1 MTETDLYMHTLNT
14 FIALSFAYL
23 PETFYFYL
31 KESSIFLLNRVI
43 MKSIHYLILITT
55 LLLSSCQSNDKSN
68 KLYEEGVSLEL
79 AQLRKQEIKD
89 LKYDLSFSIPEQKQV
104 PIEGEATIRFNV
116 GHSQEIILD
125 FRESA
130 DKIMEVSV
138 NGKPTEYLVQNEHLI
153 LPEAST
159 KEGTN
164 EVYIRFIAGN
174 QSLNRNDEFL
184 YTLLVPDRART
195 VFPCF
200 EQPNLKATFTLQLE
214 IPAGWEAV
222 SNTAIQSMSITDGR
236 KHITFHPT
244 EPLSTYLF
252 SFVAGKLEKVE
263 YADGERILTAYHRET
278 DPKKVA
284 QLNIIFQQV
293 AASLQWLEEYTD
305 IPYPFAKYSFI
316 ILPGFQYGGM
326 EHTGA
331 TLYNDTRMFLSEHP
345 TLDEELARA
354 KLIAHETAHMWFGDY
369 VTMDWFNDVWTKEV
383 FANYFAACI
392 TEPLFPNVNHSLNW
406 IKSYTAASLA
416 EDRTLGSN
424 SIRQPLDN
432 LRNAGLIY
440 GNIIYNKAPV
450 MMQKLVEIMGERAYQ
465 EGIQEYLKTYAYDN
479 ATWDDLI
486 TILDN
491 KTEEDLASFSKV
503 WVNQKGMP
511 HITFTNRCGQ
521 LEIRQRDPLNRGL
534 LWPQRFQVTFVGAE
548 NISMEVDLTHETFA
562 LTVPM
567 DTKAILPNTDG
578 RGYGLFIPD
587 EQSKEWILEHWQ
599 NIKDDT
605 ARQSLL
611 MALYENYQ
619 YHLISDKEWV
629 NAIRNGLKTEKN
641 ALIASTLCSYLGES
655 LRSLND
661 EKLEE
666 EIWQWIENHPLTS
679 CRLQLMRCIIS
690 NASSPQSIDKLYQI
704 WEKQS
709 HPLLNERDYMT
720 LAYELALHCPDNYLN
735 IREIQHARITNP
747 DRQRQFDFI
756 VQAVTPDTLQMDVFF
771 HSLLQ
776 AENRR
781 IEPWAA
787 SALAYLNHPLREKYA
802 VKYIRPGLE
811 ILQEVQRTGDI
822 FFPKNWASAL
832 LRNHKSKE
840 AYQEV
845 QAFFEAHPDYSPL
858 LKNKILQAA
867 WPLYREAANSL
878 DM

>member
-1 MTETDLYMHTLNT
+1 MKALKY
-14 FIALSFAYL
+14 IAIAA
-23 PETFYFYL
+23 
-31 KESSIFLLNRVI
+31 
-43 MKSIHYLILITT
+43 T
-55 LLLSSCQSNDKSN
+55 LLLSSCQTHEKKN
-68 KLYEEGVSLEL
+68 KLYEEGISLEL
-79 AQLRKQEIKD
+79 AQLRKQEIKE
-89 LKYDLSFSIPEQKQV
+89 LKYGLSFSIPEQKQEAV
-104 PIEGEATIRFNV
+104 KGEARISFLLQRP
-116 GHSQEIILD
+116 QEIILD

-130 DKIMEVSV
+130 DKIKEVSV
-138 NGKPTEYLVQNEHLI
+138 NGKPSEYTFLNEHLV

-159 KEGTN
+159 IEGKN
-164 EVYIRFIAGN
+164 EVHICFTAGD
-174 QSLNRNDEFL
+174 QSLNRNEEYL

-200 EQPNLKATFTLQLE
+200 EQPNLKAEFTLQLE
-214 IPAGWEAV
+214 VPAEWEAV
-222 SNTAIQSMSITDGR
+222 SNSSIASEKNIDGR
-236 KHITFHPT
+236 KHIEFLPT

-252 SFVAGKLEKVE
+252 SFVAGKLKKVE

-278 DPKKVA
+278 DAKKVA
-284 QLNIIFQQV
+284 QLDIIFQQV
-293 AASLQWLEEYTD
+293 AASLHWLEDYTD

-406 IKSYTAASLA
+406 MKTYTSASLA
-416 EDRTLGSN
+416 EDRTPGSN

-450 MMQKLVEIMGERAYQ
+450 MMQKLVEIMGEEAYQ
-465 EGIQEYLKTYAYDN
+465 EGIREYLKTYAYGN

-486 TILDN
+486 AILDARS
-491 KTEEDLASFSKV
+491 EEDLASFSDV

-511 HITFTNRCGQ
+511 HISFTNRCGQ

-534 LWPQRFQVTFVGAE
+534 LWPQSFQITFQGAE
-548 NISMEVDLTHETFA
+548 ESTSMEVNLTNETYA
-562 LTVPM
+562 ITVPLG
-567 DTKAILPNTDG
+567 TQAILPNTDG

-587 EQSKEWILEHWQ
+587 EESREWMLAHWQ
-599 NIKDDT
+599 ETSDDT

-611 MALYENYQ
+611 MLLYENYQ
-619 YHLISDKEWV
+619 HRLISDKEWME
-629 NAIRNGLKTEKN
+629 ALMNGLKNEKN
-641 ALIASTLCSYLGES
+641 ALIASTLCGYLGAPLS
-655 LRSLND
+655 QLGQASW
-661 EKLEE
+661 EE
-666 EIWQWIENHPLTS
+666 EIWEWSDKHPLAS
-679 CRLQLMRCIIS
+679 CRLQLIRCLIS
-690 NASSPQSIDKLYQI
+690 NARAPKSIDKLYQL
-704 WEKQS
+704 WKEQS
-709 HPLLNERDYMT
+709 HPMLNERDYMT
-720 LAYELALHCPDNYLN
+720 LAYELALHCPERYENLRN
-735 IREIQHARITNP
+735 TQRERITNP
-747 DRQRQFDFI
+747 DRRRQFDFI
-756 VQAVTPDTLQMDVFF
+756 VQAVTPDTLQMDAFF
-771 HSLLQ
+771 QSLMK

-781 IEPWAA
+781 IEPWTA
-787 SALAYLNHPLREKYA
+787 SALAYLNHPLRQSYA
-802 VKYIRPGLE
+802 VKYIHPGLE
-811 ILQEVQRTGDI
+811 VLEEVQRTGDI

-845 QAFFEAHPDYSPL
+845 QAFFEAHPGYSPL

-867 WPLYREAANSL
+867 WPLYRDAANSL

>member
-1 MTETDLYMHTLNT
+1 MKALKY
-14 FIALSFAYL
+14 IAIAA
-23 PETFYFYL
+23 
-31 KESSIFLLNRVI
+31 
-43 MKSIHYLILITT
+43 T
-55 LLLSSCQSNDKSN
+55 LLLSSCQTHEKKN
-68 KLYEEGVSLEL
+68 KLYEEGISLEL
-79 AQLRKQEIKD
+79 AQLRKQEIKE
-89 LKYDLSFSIPEQKQV
+89 LKYGLSFSIPKQKQEAV
-104 PIEGEATIRFNV
+104 EGEARISFLLQRP
-116 GHSQEIILD
+116 QEIILD

-130 DKIMEVSV
+130 DKIKEVSV
-138 NGKPTEYLVQNEHLI
+138 NGQLSEYTFLNEHLV

-159 KEGTN
+159 IEGKN
-164 EVYIRFIAGN
+164 EVHICFTAGD
-174 QSLNRNDEFL
+174 QSLNRNEEYL

-200 EQPNLKATFTLQLE
+200 EQPNLKAEFTLQLE
-214 IPAGWEAV
+214 VPAEWEAV
-222 SNTAIQSMSITDGR
+222 SNSSIASEENIDGR
-236 KHITFHPT
+236 KHIAFLPT

-252 SFVAGKLEKVE
+252 SFVAGKLKKVE

-278 DPKKVA
+278 DAKKVA
-284 QLNIIFQQV
+284 QLDIIFQQV
-293 AASLQWLEEYTD
+293 AASLHWLEEYTD

-406 IKSYTAASLA
+406 MKTYTSASLA
-416 EDRTLGSN
+416 EDRTPGSN

-450 MMQKLVEIMGERAYQ
+450 MMQKLVEIMGEEAYQ
-465 EGIQEYLKTYAYDN
+465 EGIRKYLKTYAYGN
-479 ATWDDLI
+479 ATWDELI
-486 TILDN
+486 AILDARS
-491 KTEEDLASFSKV
+491 EEDLASFSDV

-511 HITFTNRCGQ
+511 HISFTNRCGQ

-534 LWPQRFQVTFVGAE
+534 LWPQSFQITFQGAE
-548 NISMEVDLTHETFA
+548 ESTSVEVNLTNETYA
-562 LTVPM
+562 ITVPLG
-567 DTKAILPNTDG
+567 TQAILPNTDG

-587 EQSKEWILEHWQ
+587 EESREWMLTHWQ
-599 NIKDDT
+599 ETSDDT

-611 MALYENYQ
+611 MSLYENYQ
-619 YHLISDKEWV
+619 HRLISDREWME
-629 NAIRNGLKTEKN
+629 ALINGLKSEKN
-641 ALIASTLCSYLGES
+641 VLIASTLCGYLGTPLS
-655 LRSLND
+655 QLGQASW
-661 EKLEE
+661 EE
-666 EIWQWIENHPLTS
+666 EIWEWSEKHPLAS
-679 CRLQLMRCIIS
+679 CRLQLIRCLIS
-690 NASSPQSIDKLYQI
+690 NARAPKSIDKLYQL
-704 WEKQS
+704 WKEQS
-709 HPLLNERDYMT
+709 HPMLNERDYMT
-720 LAYELALHCPDNYLN
+720 LAYELALHCPERYENLRN
-735 IREIQHARITNP
+735 TQRERITNP
-747 DRQRQFDFI
+747 DRRRQFDFI
-756 VQAVTPDTLQMDVFF
+756 VQAVTPDTLQMDAFF
-771 HSLLQ
+771 QSLMK

-787 SALAYLNHPLREKYA
+787 SALAYLNHPLRQSYA

-811 ILQEVQRTGDI
+811 VLEEVQRTGDI

-845 QAFFEAHPDYSPL
+845 QAFFEAHPGYSPL

>member
-1 MTETDLYMHTLNT
+1 MKTIQYLTL
-14 FIALSFAYL
+14 IIGL
-23 PETFYFYL
+23 
-31 KESSIFLLNRVI
+31 FLG
-43 MKSIHYLILITT
+43 
-55 LLLSSCQSNDKSN
+55 SCQTNEKDQQ
-68 KLYEEGVSLEL
+68 LYEEGISLEL

-89 LKYDLSFSIPEQKQV
+89 LKYGLSFSISEQKQEA
-104 PIEGEATIRFNV
+104 IEGKARIQFSLQRP
-116 GHSQEIILD
+116 QEIILD
-125 FRESA
+125 FRENA
-130 DKIMEVSV
+130 DKIKEVSV
-138 NGKPTEYLVQNEHLI
+138 NGKPCTYRFLNEHII
-153 LPEAST
+153 LPESASQ
-159 KEGTN
+159 KGKN
-164 EVYIRFIAGN
+164 EVHIRFTAGD
-174 QSLNRNDEFL
+174 QSLNRNDEYL

-200 EQPNLKATFTLQLE
+200 EQPNLKAEFTLYLE
-214 IPAGWEAV
+214 VPEEWEAV
-222 SNTAIQSMSITDGR
+222 SNTSIQTESIINGK
-236 KHITFHPT
+236 KHITFLPT

-252 SFVAGKLEKVE
+252 SFVAGKLKKVE

-284 QLNIIFQQV
+284 QLDIIFQQV
-293 AASLQWLEEYTD
+293 ASSLHWLEDYTD

-354 KLIAHETAHMWFGDY
+354 KLIAHETAHMWFGDF

-392 TEPLFPNVNHSLNW
+392 VEPLFPSVNHSLNW
-406 IKSYTAASLA
+406 IKTYTAASLS

-450 MMQKLVEIMGERAYQ
+450 MMQKLVEIMGEKAYQ
-465 EGIQEYLKTYAYDN
+465 EGIQEYLKTYAYSN

-486 TILDN
+486 TILDA
-491 KTEEDLASFSKV
+491 KTEEDLASFSDV

-534 LWPQRFQVTFVGAE
+534 IWPQRFQITFIGDESTTV
-548 NISMEVDLTHETFA
+548 EVDLSQETYA
-562 LTVPM
+562 LTVPL
-567 DTKAILPNTDG
+567 DTKAILPNTDK

-587 EQSKEWILEHWQ
+587 EQSRAWLLAHWQ
-599 NIKDDT
+599 EITDDT

-611 MALYENYQ
+611 MLLYENYQ
-619 YHLISDKEWV
+619 HRIITDKEWM
-629 NAIRNGLKTEKN
+629 NALLNGLKTEKN
-641 ALIASTLCSYLGES
+641 ALITSTLCSYLGGPMRK
-655 LRSLND
+655 LKD
-661 EKLEE
+661 EKQEE
-666 EIWQWIENHPLTS
+666 TIWGWTEKHPIAS
-679 CRLQLMRCIIS
+679 CRLQLMRSLIS
-690 NASSPQSIDKLYQI
+690 NASAPQSIEKLYRI
-704 WEKQS
+704 WEEQS
-709 HPLLNERDYMT
+709 HPMLNERDYMT
-720 LAYELALHCPDNYLN
+720 MAYELALHYPEKYEN
-735 IREIQHARITNP
+735 IRTSQRERITNP
-747 DRQRQFDFI
+747 DRLRQFDFI
-756 VQAVTPDTLQMDVFF
+756 VQAVTPDTLQMDAFF
-771 HSLLQ
+771 QSLLK

-787 SALAYLNHPLREKYA
+787 SALAYLNHPLRQPYS

-811 ILQEVQRTGDI
+811 VLQEVQRTGDI
-822 FFPKNWASAL
+822 FFPKNWVSAL
-832 LRNHKSKE
+832 LGNYKSKE
-840 AYQEV
+840 AYQEL
-845 QAFFEAHPDYSPL
+845 QAFFEAHPDYPSL
-858 LKNKILQAA
+858 LKNKILQAT

>member
-1 MTETDLYMHTLNT
+1 MKALKYIAIAATLT
-14 FIALSFAYL
+14 
-23 PETFYFYL
+23 
-31 KESSIFLLNRVI
+31 
-43 MKSIHYLILITT
+43 
-55 LLLSSCQSNDKSN
+55 LSSCQVNEKN
-68 KLYEEGVSLEL
+68 LKLYEEGISLEL

-89 LKYDLSFSIPEQKQV
+89 LKYDLHFSIPEQKQEAV
-104 PIEGEATIRFNV
+104 KGEANIRFAIDRP
-116 GHSQEIILD
+116 QEIILD

-130 DKIMEVSV
+130 DKINDVFV
-138 NGKPTEYLVQNEHLI
+138 NGEPTEYALRNEHLI
-153 LPEAST
+153 LPAAST
-159 KEGTN
+159 KEGAN
-164 EVYIRFIAGN
+164 EVHICFTAGD
-174 QSLNRNDEFL
+174 QSLNRNEEFL

-200 EQPNLKATFTLQLE
+200 EQPNMKAEFTLQLE
-214 IPAGWEAV
+214 VPAEWEAV
-222 SNTAIQSMSITDGR
+222 SNTTIASEEIKNER
-236 KHITFHPT
+236 KHIAFCPT

-252 SFVAGKLEKVE
+252 SFVAGKLKKTE

-284 QLNIIFQQV
+284 QLGIIFEQV
-293 AASLQWLEEYTD
+293 AASLHWLEDYTD

-392 TEPLFPNVNHSLNW
+392 TEPLFPSVNHSLNW
-406 IKSYTAASLA
+406 IKTYTSASLA
-416 EDRTLGSN
+416 EDRTMGSN

-450 MMQKLVEIMGERAYQ
+450 MMQKLVEIMGEDAYQ
-465 EGIQEYLKTYAYDN
+465 EGIREYLKTFAYGN

-486 TILDN
+486 AILDA
-491 KTEEDLASFSKV
+491 KTEEDLATFSDV

-511 HITFTNRCGQ
+511 HINFTNRCGQ

-534 LWPQRFQVTFVGAE
+534 LWPQRFQITFQGAE
-548 NISMEVDLTHETFA
+548 STTVEVNLMKESVILD
-562 LTVPM
+562 VPEG
-567 DTKAILPNTDG
+567 TEAILPNTDE

-587 EQSKEWILEHWQ
+587 EQSKEWLLAHWQ
-599 NIKDDT
+599 ETTDDT

-611 MALYENYQ
+611 MMLYENYQ
-619 YHLISDKEWV
+619 HRLISDKEWM
-629 NAIRNGLKTEKN
+629 NALLNGLKSEKN
-641 ALIASTLCSYLGES
+641 VLIASTLCGYLGDPLS
-655 LRSLND
+655 RLGDKN
-661 EKLEE
+661 LEE
-666 EIWQWIENHPLTS
+666 EIWEWSEKHPLTS
-679 CRLQLMRCIIS
+679 CRLQLLRSLIS
-690 NASSPQSIDKLYQI
+690 NARAPKSIERLYRL
-704 WEKQS
+704 WKEQS
-709 HPLLNERDYMT
+709 HPMLNERDYMT
-720 LAYELALHCPDNYLN
+720 MTYELALHFPKKYES
-735 IREIQHARITNP
+735 IRNAQRERITNP
-747 DRQRQFDFI
+747 DRLRQFNFI
-756 VQAVTPDTLQMDVFF
+756 VQAVTPDTLQMDNFF
-771 HSLLQ
+771 QSLLK

-787 SALAYLNHPLREKYA
+787 SALAYLNHPLRQPYS

-811 ILQEVQRTGDI
+811 VLQEVQRTGDI

-840 AYQEV
+840 AYREV
-845 QAFFEAHPDYSPL
+845 QAFFEAHPDYPSL
-858 LKNKILQAA
+858 LKNKILQVA
-867 WPLYREAANSL
+867 WPLYREAANSF

>member
-1 MTETDLYMHTLNT
+1 MLNQLECRWC
-14 FIALSFAYL
+14 ILSAL
-23 PETFYFYL
+23 
-31 KESSIFLLNRVI
+31 
-43 MKSIHYLILITT
+43 
-55 LLLSSCQSNDKSN
+55 
-68 KLYEEGVSLEL
+68 
-79 AQLRKQEIKD
+79 
-89 LKYDLSFSIPEQKQV
+89 
-104 PIEGEATIRFNV
+104 
-116 GHSQEIILD
+116 
-125 FRESA
+125 
-130 DKIMEVSV
+130 
-138 NGKPTEYLVQNEHLI
+138 LI
-153 LPEAST
+153 LPESASL
-159 KEGTN
+159 KGKN
-164 EVYIRFIAGN
+164 EVHIRFIAGD
-174 QSLNRNDEFL
+174 QSLNRNDEYL

-200 EQPNLKATFTLQLE
+200 EQPNLKAEFTLCLE
-214 IPAGWEAV
+214 VPEEWEAV
-222 SNTAIQSMSITDGR
+222 SNTSIQTESIINGK
-236 KHITFHPT
+236 KHITFLPT

-252 SFVAGKLEKVE
+252 SFVAGKLKKVE

-278 DPKKVA
+278 EPKKVA
-284 QLNIIFQQV
+284 QLDIIFQQV
-293 AASLQWLEEYTD
+293 ASSLHWLEDYTD

-392 TEPLFPNVNHSLNW
+392 TEPLFPSVNHSLNW
-406 IKSYTAASLA
+406 IKTYTAASLA
-416 EDRTLGSN
+416 EDRTSGSN

-450 MMQKLVEIMGERAYQ
+450 MMQKLVEIMGEKAYQ
-465 EGIQEYLKTYAYDN
+465 EGIQEYLKTYAYSN

-486 TILDN
+486 TILDA
-491 KTEEDLASFSKV
+491 KTEEDLASFSDV

-534 LWPQRFQVTFVGAE
+534 IWPQCFQITFIGDE
-548 NISMEVDLTHETFA
+548 NTTVEIDLSQETYAF
-562 LTVPM
+562 TVPL
-567 DTKAILPNTDG
+567 DTKAILPNTDE

-587 EQSKEWILEHWQ
+587 EQSRAWLLAHWQ
-599 NIKDDT
+599 EMTDDT

-611 MALYENYQ
+611 MLLYENYQ
-619 YHLISDKEWV
+619 HRLITDKEWI
-629 NAIRNGLKTEKN
+629 NALLNGLKTEKN
-641 ALIASTLCSYLGES
+641 ALIASTLCGYLSGPMQK
-655 LRSLND
+655 LKD

-666 EIWQWIENHPLTS
+666 TIWLWTEKHPIAS
-679 CRLQLMRCIIS
+679 CRLQLIRCLIS
-690 NASSPQSIDKLYQI
+690 NASAPQSIDKLYQL

-709 HPLLNERDYMT
+709 HPMLNERDYMT
-720 LAYELALHCPDNYLN
+720 MAYELALYNPEKYEN
-735 IREIQHARITNP
+735 ILTTQRNRITNP
-747 DRQRQFDFI
+747 DRLRQFDFI
-756 VQAVTPDTLQMDVFF
+756 SQAVTPDTLQMDAFF
-771 HSLLQ
+771 QSLLK

-811 ILQEVQRTGDI
+811 VLQEVQRTGDI
-822 FFPKNWASAL
+822 FFPKNWVSAL

-845 QAFFEAHPDYSPL
+845 QAFFKAHPGYSPL
-858 LKNKILQAA
+858 LTNKILQAA
-867 WPLYREAANSL
+867 WPLYKEAANSL

>member
-1 MTETDLYMHTLNT
+1 MKHILYLTL
-14 FIALSFAYL
+14 FVCI
-23 PETFYFYL
+23 
-31 KESSIFLLNRVI
+31 LLG
-43 MKSIHYLILITT
+43 
-55 LLLSSCQSNDKSN
+55 SCQAN
-68 KLYEEGVSLEL
+68 KEPNNLYEEGISLEL

-89 LKYDLSFSIPEQKQV
+89 LKYSLRFSIPEQKQEAV
-104 PIEGEATIRFNV
+104 EGETRIQFTIQKP
-116 GHSQEIILD
+116 QEIILD

-130 DKIMEVSV
+130 DKVKEVSV
-138 NGKPTEYLVQNEHLI
+138 NGQPTEYTFLNEHII
-153 LPEAST
+153 LPQSST
-159 KEGTN
+159 IEGKN
-164 EVYIRFIAGN
+164 EVYIRFTAGN

-200 EQPNLKATFTLQLE
+200 EQPNLKAAFTLQLE
-214 IPAGWEAV
+214 VPTEWEAV
-222 SNTAIQSMSITDGR
+222 SNTSIASENIINGK
-236 KHITFHPT
+236 KHITFLPT

-252 SFVAGKLEKVE
+252 SFVAGKLKKVE

-278 DPKKVA
+278 DPKKVT
-284 QLNIIFQQV
+284 QLNDIFEQV
-293 AASLQWLEEYTD
+293 ASSLHWLEDYTD
-305 IPYPFAKYSFI
+305 VPYPFAKYSFI

-331 TLYNDTRMFLSEHP
+331 TLYNDNSMFLSEHP

-354 KLIAHETAHMWFGDY
+354 KLIAHETAHMWFGDF

-392 TEPLFPNVNHSLNW
+392 VEPLFPSVNHSLNW
-406 IKSYTAASLA
+406 IKTYTAASLS

-450 MMQKLVEIMGERAYQ
+450 MMQKLVEIMGEEAYQ
-465 EGIQEYLKTYAYDN
+465 EGIREYLKTYAYSN

-486 TILDN
+486 TILDA
-491 KTEEDLASFSKV
+491 KSEEDLATFSDV

-521 LEIRQRDPLNRGL
+521 LEIRQRAPLNGGL
-534 LWPQRFQVTFVGAE
+534 IWPQHFQITFIGDEITTV
-548 NISMEVDLTHETFA
+548 EVDLSQETYA
-562 LTVPM
+562 LTVPLN
-567 DTKAILPNTDG
+567 TKAILPNTDE

-587 EQSKEWILEHWQ
+587 EQSRAWLLAHWQ
-599 NIKDDT
+599 EMTDDT

-611 MALYENYQ
+611 MLLYENYQ
-619 YHLISDKEWV
+619 HRLITDKEWI
-629 NAIRNGLKTEKN
+629 NALLNGLKTEKN
-641 ALIASTLCSYLGES
+641 ALIASTLCGYLSGPMQK
-655 LRSLND
+655 LKD

-666 EIWQWIENHPLTS
+666 TIWLWTEKHPIAS
-679 CRLQLMRCIIS
+679 CRLQLIRCLIS
-690 NASSPQSIDKLYQI
+690 NASAPQSIDKLYQL

-709 HPLLNERDYMT
+709 HPMLNERDYMT
-720 LAYELALHCPDNYLN
+720 MAYELALYNPEKYEN
-735 IREIQHARITNP
+735 ILTTQRNRITNP
-747 DRQRQFDFI
+747 DRLRQFDFI
-756 VQAVTPDTLQMDVFF
+756 SQAVTPDTLQMDAFF
-771 HSLLQ
+771 QSLLK

-811 ILQEVQRTGDI
+811 VLQEVQRTGDI
-822 FFPKNWASAL
+822 FFPKNWVSAL

-845 QAFFEAHPDYSPL
+845 QAFFKAHPGYSPL
-858 LKNKILQAA
+858 LTNKILQAA
-867 WPLYREAANSL
+867 WPLYKEAANSL

>member
-1 MTETDLYMHTLNT
+1 M
-14 FIALSFAYL
+14 
-23 PETFYFYL
+23 
-31 KESSIFLLNRVI
+31 SIFTTDSKRYI
-43 MKSIHYLILITT
+43 MKILQYLAIVACFFFG
-55 LLLSSCQSNDKSN
+55 SCQNQKRSN
-68 KLYEEGVSLEL
+68 KLYEEGISLEL

-89 LKYDLSFSIPEQKQV
+89 LKYHLSFSIPEKKQELV
-104 PIEGEATIRFNV
+104 KGEMKASFTLCK
-116 GHSQEIILD
+116 SQEIILD
-125 FRESA
+125 FRESE
-130 DKIMEVSV
+130 DKIQEVYV
-138 NGKPTEYLVQNEHLI
+138 NGKSVEYIFQNEHII
-153 LPEAST
+153 LPKAST
-159 KEGTN
+159 IEGKN
-164 EVYIRFIAGN
+164 EVYIRFVAGN

-200 EQPNLKATFTLQLE
+200 EQPNLKAEFTLQLE
-214 IPAGWEAV
+214 VPSEWEAV
-222 SNTAIQSMSITDGR
+222 SNTSVASEQINNDR
-236 KHITFHPT
+236 KDILFRPT

-252 SFVAGKLEKVE
+252 SFVAGKLKKVE

-278 DPKKVA
+278 DPKKIA
-284 QLNIIFQQV
+284 QLDIIFQQV
-293 AASLQWLEEYTD
+293 ASSLHWLEEYTA

-331 TLYNDTRMFLSEHP
+331 TLYNDNSMFLSEHP

-392 TEPLFPNVNHSLNW
+392 TEPLFPSVNHSLNW
-406 IKSYTAASLA
+406 MKTYTSTSLA

-450 MMQKLVEIMGERAYQ
+450 MMQKLVEMMGEKVFQ
-465 EGIQEYLKTYAYDN
+465 EGIREYLKTYAYGN

-491 KTEEDLASFSKV
+491 KTEEDLATYSDV

-521 LEIRQRDPLNRGL
+521 LEIRQKDPLHRGL
-534 LWPQRFQVTFVGAE
+534 LWPQRFQITFVGTE
-548 NISMEVDLTHETFA
+548 NTSVEVDLSNESFA
-562 LTVPM
+562 LTVPIG
-567 DTKAILPNTDG
+567 TEAILPNTDG

-587 EQSKEWILEHWQ
+587 EESKKWLLEHWQ
-599 NIKDDT
+599 ETVDDT
-605 ARQSLL
+605 SRQALL
-611 MALYENYQ
+611 MLLYENYQ
-619 YHLISDKEWV
+619 ARLITDHEWLD
-629 NAIRNGLKTEKN
+629 AIWNGLNTEKN
-641 ALIASTLCSYLGES
+641 VLIASTLCGYLGEPM
-655 LRSLND
+655 RKAGND
-661 EKLEE
+661 EKEQQLWEWTE
-666 EIWQWIENHPLTS
+666 KHPLAS
-679 CRLQLMRCIIS
+679 CRLQLLRSLIS
-690 NASSPQSIDKLYQI
+690 NARSSESIEKLHRL
-704 WEKQS
+704 WENQT
-709 HPLLNERDYMT
+709 HPLLNERDYMS
-720 LAYELALHCPDNYLN
+720 LAYELA
-735 IREIQHARITNP
+735 IRMPEKYPSIIQTQRERISNP
-747 DRQRQFDFI
+747 DKVRQFDFI
-756 VQAVTPDTLQMDVFF
+756 AQAVTPDTVQMDAFF
-771 HSLLQ
+771 QSLLK

-787 SALAYLNHPLREKYA
+787 SALAYLNHPLRENYS

-811 ILQEVQRTGDI
+811 VLQEIQRTGDI
-822 FFPKNWASAL
+822 FFPKKWASAL
-832 LRNHKSKE
+832 LRNYKSKE
-840 AYQEV
+840 AYREI
-845 QAFFEAHPDYSPL
+845 QAFIEAHPQYPSL

>member
-1 MTETDLYMHTLNT
+1 MKALKY
-14 FIALSFAYL
+14 IAIAA
-23 PETFYFYL
+23 
-31 KESSIFLLNRVI
+31 
-43 MKSIHYLILITT
+43 T
-55 LLLSSCQSNDKSN
+55 LLLSSCQTHEKKN
-68 KLYEEGVSLEL
+68 KLYEEGISLEL
-79 AQLRKQEIKD
+79 AQLRKQEIKE
-89 LKYDLSFSIPEQKQV
+89 LKYGLSFSIPEQKQEAV
-104 PIEGEATIRFNV
+104 EGEARISFLLQRP
-116 GHSQEIILD
+116 QEIILD

-130 DKIMEVSV
+130 DKIKEVTV
-138 NGKPTEYLVQNEHLI
+138 NGQPSEYTFLNEHLV

-159 KEGTN
+159 IEGKN
-164 EVYIRFIAGN
+164 EVHICFTAGD
-174 QSLNRNDEFL
+174 QSLNRNEEYL

-200 EQPNLKATFTLQLE
+200 EQPNLKAEFTLQLE
-214 IPAGWEAV
+214 VPAEWEAV
-222 SNTAIQSMSITDGR
+222 SNSSIASEENIDGR
-236 KHITFHPT
+236 KHIAFLPT

-252 SFVAGKLEKVE
+252 SFVAGKLKKVE

-278 DPKKVA
+278 DAKKVA
-284 QLNIIFQQV
+284 QLDIIFQQV
-293 AASLQWLEEYTD
+293 AASLHWLEEYTD

-392 TEPLFPNVNHSLNW
+392 TEPLFPNINHSLNW
-406 IKSYTAASLA
+406 MKTYTSASLA
-416 EDRTLGSN
+416 EDRTPGSN

-450 MMQKLVEIMGERAYQ
+450 MMQKLVEIMGEEAYQ
-465 EGIQEYLKTYAYDN
+465 EGIREYLKTYAYGN

-486 TILDN
+486 AILDARS
-491 KTEEDLASFSKV
+491 EEDLASFSDV

-511 HITFTNRCGQ
+511 HISFTNRCGQ

-534 LWPQRFQVTFVGAE
+534 LWPQSFQITFQGAE
-548 NISMEVDLTHETFA
+548 ESTSVEVNLTNESYA
-562 LTVPM
+562 ITVPLG
-567 DTKAILPNTDG
+567 TQAILPNTDG

-587 EQSKEWILEHWQ
+587 EESREWMLTHWQ
-599 NIKDDT
+599 ETSDDT
-605 ARQSLL
+605 ACQSLL
-611 MALYENYQ
+611 MSLYENYQ
-619 YHLISDKEWV
+619 HRLISDREWME
-629 NAIRNGLKTEKN
+629 ALINGLKSEKN
-641 ALIASTLCSYLGES
+641 VLIASTLCGYLGTPLS
-655 LRSLND
+655 QLGQASW
-661 EKLEE
+661 EE
-666 EIWQWIENHPLTS
+666 EIWEWSDKHPLAS
-679 CRLQLMRCIIS
+679 CRLQLIRCLIS
-690 NASSPQSIDKLYQI
+690 NARAPKSIDKLYQL
-704 WEKQS
+704 WKEQS
-709 HPLLNERDYMT
+709 HPMLNERDYMT
-720 LAYELALHCPDNYLN
+720 LAYELALHCPERYENLRDTQ
-735 IREIQHARITNP
+735 RERITNP
-747 DRQRQFDFI
+747 DRRRQFDFI
-756 VQAVTPDTLQMDVFF
+756 VQAVTPDTLKMDAFF
-771 HSLLQ
+771 QSLLK
-776 AENRR
+776 AENRC
-781 IEPWAA
+781 IEPWAS
-787 SALAYLNHPLREKYA
+787 SALAYLNHPLRQAYA

-811 ILQEVQRTGDI
+811 VLEEVQRTGDI

-845 QAFFEAHPDYSPL
+845 QAFFEAHPGYSSL

>member
-1 MTETDLYMHTLNT
+1 MKTLKYMSL
-14 FIALSFAYL
+14 ALC
-23 PETFYFYL
+23 
-31 KESSIFLLNRVI
+31 LLF
-43 MKSIHYLILITT
+43 
-55 LLLSSCQSNDKSN
+55 SSCQTHEKPN
-68 KLYEEGVSLEL
+68 KLYEEGISMEL
-79 AQLRKQEIKD
+79 AQLRKQEIKE
-89 LKYDLSFSIPEQKQV
+89 LRYGLSFSIPEQKQEAV
-104 PIEGEATIRFNV
+104 EGEARISFLLQRP
-116 GHSQEIILD
+116 QEIILD

-130 DKIMEVSV
+130 DKIKDVSV
-138 NGKPTEYLVQNEHLI
+138 NGQPSEYTFLNEHLV

-159 KEGTN
+159 IEGQN
-164 EVYIRFIAGN
+164 EVNIRFIAGD
-174 QSLNRNDEFL
+174 QSLNRNEEFL

-200 EQPNLKATFTLQLE
+200 EQPNLKAEFTLQLE
-214 IPAGWEAV
+214 VPAEWEAV
-222 SNTAIQSMSITDGR
+222 SNTSIASEEAKNER
-236 KHITFHPT
+236 KLINFRPT

-252 SFVAGKLEKVE
+252 SFVAGKLKKVE

-278 DPKKVA
+278 DAKKVA
-284 QLNIIFQQV
+284 QLDIIFQQV
-293 AASLQWLEEYTD
+293 AASLHWLEDYTD

-406 IKSYTAASLA
+406 MKTYTSASLA
-416 EDRTLGSN
+416 EDRTPGSN

-450 MMQKLVEIMGERAYQ
+450 MMQKLVEIMGEEAYQ
-465 EGIQEYLKTYAYDN
+465 EGIREYLKTYAYGN

-486 TILDN
+486 AILDA
-491 KTEEDLASFSKV
+491 KTEEDLATFSDV

-511 HITFTNRCGQ
+511 HISFTNRCGQ

-534 LWPQRFQVTFVGAE
+534 LWPQSFQITFQGAE
-548 NISMEVDLTHETFA
+548 ENTSVEVNLTNETYA
-562 LTVPM
+562 ITVPLG
-567 DTKAILPNTDG
+567 TQAILPNTDG

-587 EQSKEWILEHWQ
+587 EESKEWMLAHWQ
-599 NIKDDT
+599 ETSDDT

-611 MALYENYQ
+611 MSLYENYQ
-619 YHLISDKEWV
+619 HRLISDKEWME
-629 NAIRNGLKTEKN
+629 ALMNGLKNEKN
-641 ALIASTLCSYLGES
+641 ALIASTLCGYLGS
-655 LRSLND
+655 PLSQLGQASW
-661 EKLEE
+661 EE
-666 EIWQWIENHPLTS
+666 EIWEWSKKHPLAS
-679 CRLQLMRCIIS
+679 CRLQLIRCLIS
-690 NASSPQSIDKLYQI
+690 NARAPKSIDKLYQL
-704 WEKQS
+704 WKEQS
-709 HPLLNERDYMT
+709 HPMLNERDYMT
-720 LAYELALHCPDNYLN
+720 LAYELALHCPERYESLRDTQQ
-735 IREIQHARITNP
+735 ERITNP
-747 DRQRQFDFI
+747 DRRRQFDFI
-756 VQAVTPDTLQMDVFF
+756 VQAVAPDTLQMDTFF
-771 HSLLQ
+771 QSLLK

-787 SALAYLNHPLREKYA
+787 SALAYLNHPLRQSYA

-811 ILQEVQRTGDI
+811 VLEEVQRTGDI

-845 QAFFEAHPDYSPL
+845 QAFFEAHPGYSPL

>member
-1 MTETDLYMHTLNT
+1 MKALKYIAIAATLT
-14 FIALSFAYL
+14 
-23 PETFYFYL
+23 
-31 KESSIFLLNRVI
+31 
-43 MKSIHYLILITT
+43 
-55 LLLSSCQSNDKSN
+55 LSSCQVNEKN
-68 KLYEEGVSLEL
+68 LKLYEEGISLEL

-89 LKYDLSFSIPEQKQV
+89 LKYDLHFSIPEQKQEAV
-104 PIEGEATIRFNV
+104 KGEANIRFAIDRP
-116 GHSQEIILD
+116 QEIILD

-130 DKIMEVSV
+130 DKINDVFV
-138 NGKPTEYLVQNEHLI
+138 NGEPTEYALRNEHLI
-153 LPEAST
+153 LPAAST
-159 KEGTN
+159 KEGAN
-164 EVYIRFIAGN
+164 EVHICFTAGD
-174 QSLNRNDEFL
+174 QSLNRNEEFL

-200 EQPNLKATFTLQLE
+200 EQPNMKAEFTLQLE
-214 IPAGWEAV
+214 VPAEWEAV
-222 SNTAIQSMSITDGR
+222 SNTTIASEEIKNER
-236 KHITFHPT
+236 KHIAFCPT

-252 SFVAGKLEKVE
+252 SFVAGKLKKTE

-284 QLNIIFQQV
+284 QLGIIFEQV
-293 AASLQWLEEYTD
+293 AASLHWLEDYTD

-392 TEPLFPNVNHSLNW
+392 TEPLFPSVNHSLNW
-406 IKSYTAASLA
+406 IKTYTSASLA
-416 EDRTLGSN
+416 EDRTMGSN

-450 MMQKLVEIMGERAYQ
+450 MMQKLVEIMGEDAYQ
-465 EGIQEYLKTYAYDN
+465 EGIREYLKTFAYGN

-486 TILDN
+486 AILDA
-491 KTEEDLASFSKV
+491 KTEEDLATFSDV

-511 HITFTNRCGQ
+511 HINFTNRCGQ

-534 LWPQRFQVTFVGAE
+534 LWPQRFQITFQGAE
-548 NISMEVDLTHETFA
+548 STTVEVNLMKESVILD
-562 LTVPM
+562 VPEG
-567 DTKAILPNTDG
+567 TEAILPNTDE

-587 EQSKEWILEHWQ
+587 EQSKEWLLAHWQ
-599 NIKDDT
+599 ETTDDT

-611 MALYENYQ
+611 MMLYENYQ
-619 YHLISDKEWV
+619 HRLISDKEWM
-629 NAIRNGLKTEKN
+629 NALLNGLKSEKN
-641 ALIASTLCSYLGES
+641 VLIASTLCGYLGDPLS
-655 LRSLND
+655 RLGDKN
-661 EKLEE
+661 LEE
-666 EIWQWIENHPLTS
+666 EIWEWSEKHPLTS
-679 CRLQLMRCIIS
+679 CRLQLLRSLIS
-690 NASSPQSIDKLYQI
+690 NARAPKSIERLYRL
-704 WEKQS
+704 WKEQS
-709 HPLLNERDYMT
+709 HPMLNERDYMT
-720 LAYELALHCPDNYLN
+720 MAYELALHYPKKYES
-735 IREIQHARITNP
+735 IRKAQRERITNP
-747 DRQRQFDFI
+747 DRLRQFNFI
-756 VQAVTPDTLQMDVFF
+756 VQAVTPDTLQMDNFF
-771 HSLLQ
+771 QSLLK

-787 SALAYLNHPLREKYA
+787 SALAYLSHPLRQPYS

-811 ILQEVQRTGDI
+811 VLQEVQRTGDI

-840 AYQEV
+840 AYREV
-845 QAFFEAHPDYSPL
+845 QAFFEAHPDYPSL
-858 LKNKILQAA
+858 LKNKILQVA

>member
-1 MTETDLYMHTLNT
+1 MKALKY
-14 FIALSFAYL
+14 IAIAA
-23 PETFYFYL
+23 
-31 KESSIFLLNRVI
+31 
-43 MKSIHYLILITT
+43 T
-55 LLLSSCQSNDKSN
+55 LLLSSCQTHEKKN
-68 KLYEEGVSLEL
+68 KLYEEGISLEL
-79 AQLRKQEIKD
+79 AQLRKQEIKE
-89 LKYDLSFSIPEQKQV
+89 LKYGLSFSIPKQKQEAV
-104 PIEGEATIRFNV
+104 EGEARISFLLQRP
-116 GHSQEIILD
+116 QEIILD

-130 DKIMEVSV
+130 NKIKEVSV
-138 NGKPTEYLVQNEHLI
+138 NGQPSEYTFLNEHLV
-153 LPEAST
+153 LPKAST
-159 KEGTN
+159 IEGKN
-164 EVYIRFIAGN
+164 EVHICFTAGD
-174 QSLNRNDEFL
+174 QSLNRNEEYL

-200 EQPNLKATFTLQLE
+200 EQPNLKAEFTLQLE
-214 IPAGWEAV
+214 VPAEWEAV
-222 SNTAIQSMSITDGR
+222 SNSSITSEENIDGR
-236 KHITFHPT
+236 KHIAFLPT

-252 SFVAGKLEKVE
+252 SFVAGKLKKVE

-278 DPKKVA
+278 DAKKVA
-284 QLNIIFQQV
+284 QLDIIFQQV
-293 AASLQWLEEYTD
+293 AASLHWLEEYTD

-406 IKSYTAASLA
+406 MKTYTSASLA
-416 EDRTLGSN
+416 EDRTPGSN

-450 MMQKLVEIMGERAYQ
+450 MMQKLVEIMGEEAYQ
-465 EGIQEYLKTYAYDN
+465 EGIRKYLKTYAYGN

-486 TILDN
+486 AILDARS
-491 KTEEDLASFSKV
+491 EEDLASFSDV

-511 HITFTNRCGQ
+511 HISFTNRCGQ

-534 LWPQRFQVTFVGAE
+534 LWPQSFQITFQGAE
-548 NISMEVDLTHETFA
+548 ESTSVEVNLTNETYA
-562 LTVPM
+562 ITVPLG
-567 DTKAILPNTDG
+567 TQAILPNTDG

-587 EQSKEWILEHWQ
+587 EESREWMLTHWQ
-599 NIKDDT
+599 ETSDDT

-611 MALYENYQ
+611 MSLHENYQ
-619 YHLISDKEWV
+619 HRLISDREWME
-629 NAIRNGLKTEKN
+629 ALINGLKSEKN
-641 ALIASTLCSYLGES
+641 VLIASTLCGYLGTPLS
-655 LRSLND
+655 QLGQASW
-661 EKLEE
+661 EE
-666 EIWQWIENHPLTS
+666 EIWEWSEKHPLAS
-679 CRLQLMRCIIS
+679 CRLQLIRCLIS
-690 NASSPQSIDKLYQI
+690 NARAPKSIDKLYQL
-704 WEKQS
+704 WKEQS
-709 HPLLNERDYMT
+709 HPMLNERDYMT
-720 LAYELALHCPDNYLN
+720 LAYELALHCPERYENLRN
-735 IREIQHARITNP
+735 IQRERITNP
-747 DRQRQFDFI
+747 DRRRQFDFI
-756 VQAVTPDTLQMDVFF
+756 VQAVTPDTLQMDAFF
-771 HSLLQ
+771 QSLMK

-787 SALAYLNHPLREKYA
+787 SALAYLNHPLRQSYA
-802 VKYIRPGLE
+802 VKYIRPGLKVLE
-811 ILQEVQRTGDI
+811 EVQRTGDI

-832 LRNHKSKE
+832 LRNHKSKK

-845 QAFFEAHPDYSPL
+845 QAFFEAHPGYSPL

>member
-1 MTETDLYMHTLNT
+1 M
-14 FIALSFAYL
+14 
-23 PETFYFYL
+23 
-31 KESSIFLLNRVI
+31 SIFTTDSKRYI
-43 MKSIHYLILITT
+43 MKILQYLAIVACFLFG
-55 LLLSSCQSNDKSN
+55 SCQNQERSN
-68 KLYEEGVSLEL
+68 KLYEEGISLEL

-89 LKYDLSFSIPEQKQV
+89 LKYNLSFSIPEKKQEPV
-104 PIEGEATIRFNV
+104 KGEMKASFTLCKP
-116 GHSQEIILD
+116 QEIILD
-125 FRESA
+125 FRESE
-130 DKIMEVSV
+130 DKIQEVYV
-138 NGKPTEYLVQNEHLI
+138 NGKSVEYIFQNEHII
-153 LPEAST
+153 LPKAST
-159 KEGTN
+159 IEGKN
-164 EVYIRFIAGN
+164 EVYIRFVAGN

-200 EQPNLKATFTLQLE
+200 EQPNLKAEFTLQLE
-214 IPAGWEAV
+214 VPYEWEAV
-222 SNTAIQSMSITDGR
+222 SNTSVASEQINNDR
-236 KHITFHPT
+236 KDILFRPT

-252 SFVAGKLEKVE
+252 SFVAGKLKKVE

-278 DPKKVA
+278 DPKKIA
-284 QLNIIFQQV
+284 QLDIIFQQV
-293 AASLQWLEEYTD
+293 ASSLHWLEEYTA
-305 IPYPFAKYSFI
+305 ILYPFAKYSFI

-331 TLYNDTRMFLSEHP
+331 TLYNDNNMFLSEHP

-392 TEPLFPNVNHSLNW
+392 TEPLFPSVNHSLNW
-406 IKSYTAASLA
+406 MKTYTSASLA

-450 MMQKLVEIMGERAYQ
+450 MMQKLVEIMGEKAFQ
-465 EGIQEYLKTYAYDN
+465 EGIREYLKTYAYGN

-491 KTEEDLASFSKV
+491 KTEENLATFSDV

-521 LEIRQRDPLNRGL
+521 LEIRQKDPLHRGL
-534 LWPQRFQVTFVGAE
+534 LWPQRFQITFVGTE
-548 NISMEVDLTHETFA
+548 NTSVEVDLSNESFA

-567 DTKAILPNTDG
+567 GTEAILPNTDG

-587 EQSKEWILEHWQ
+587 EESKEWLLEHWQ
-599 NIKDDT
+599 ETVDDT
-605 ARQSLL
+605 SRQALL
-611 MALYENYQ
+611 MLLYENYQ
-619 YHLISDKEWV
+619 ARLITDHEWLD
-629 NAIRNGLKTEKN
+629 AIWNGLNTEKN
-641 ALIASTLCSYLGES
+641 VLISSTLCGYLGEPM
-655 LRSLND
+655 RKAGND
-661 EKLEE
+661 EKEQQLWEWTE
-666 EIWQWIENHPLTS
+666 KHPLAS
-679 CRLQLMRCIIS
+679 CRLQLLRSLIS
-690 NASSPQSIDKLYQI
+690 NARSSESIERLYRL
-704 WEKQS
+704 WEKQT
-709 HPLLNERDYMT
+709 HPLLNERDYMS
-720 LAYELALHCPDNYLN
+720 LAYELA
-735 IREIQHARITNP
+735 IRMPEKYPSIIQTQRERISNP
-747 DRQRQFDFI
+747 DRVRQFDFI
-756 VQAVTPDTLQMDVFF
+756 AQAMTPDTVQMDAFF
-771 HSLLQ
+771 QSLLK

-787 SALAYLNHPLREKYA
+787 SALAYLNHPLRENYS
-802 VKYIRPGLE
+802 VKYIRLGLE
-811 ILQEVQRTGDI
+811 ALQEIQRTGDI

-845 QAFFEAHPDYSPL
+845 QAFLEAHPQYPSL

>member
-1 MTETDLYMHTLNT
+1 MKHILYLTL
-14 FIALSFAYL
+14 FVCI
-23 PETFYFYL
+23 
-31 KESSIFLLNRVI
+31 LLG
-43 MKSIHYLILITT
+43 
-55 LLLSSCQSNDKSN
+55 SCQAN
-68 KLYEEGVSLEL
+68 KEPNNLYEEGISLEL

-89 LKYDLSFSIPEQKQV
+89 LKYSLRFSIPEQKQEAV
-104 PIEGEATIRFNV
+104 EGETRIQFTIQKP
-116 GHSQEIILD
+116 QEIILD

-130 DKIMEVSV
+130 DKVKEVSV
-138 NGKPTEYLVQNEHLI
+138 NGQPTEYTFLNEHII
-153 LPEAST
+153 LPQSST
-159 KEGTN
+159 IEGKN
-164 EVYIRFIAGN
+164 EVYIRFTAGN

-200 EQPNLKATFTLQLE
+200 EQPNLKAAFTLQLE
-214 IPAGWEAV
+214 VPTEWEAV
-222 SNTAIQSMSITDGR
+222 SNTSIASEDTINGK
-236 KHITFHPT
+236 KHITFLPT

-252 SFVAGKLEKVE
+252 SFVAGKLKKVE

-278 DPKKVA
+278 DPKKVT
-284 QLNIIFQQV
+284 QLNDIFEQV
-293 AASLQWLEEYTD
+293 ASSLHWLEDYTD
-305 IPYPFAKYSFI
+305 VPYPFAKYSFI

-331 TLYNDTRMFLSEHP
+331 TLYNDNSMFLSEHP

-354 KLIAHETAHMWFGDY
+354 KLIAHETVHMWFGDF

-392 TEPLFPNVNHSLNW
+392 VEPLFPSVNHSLNW
-406 IKSYTAASLA
+406 IKTYTAASLS

-450 MMQKLVEIMGERAYQ
+450 MMQKLVEIMGEEAYQ
-465 EGIQEYLKTYAYDN
+465 EGIREYLKTYAYSN

-486 TILDN
+486 TILDA
-491 KTEEDLASFSKV
+491 KSEEDLATFSDV

-534 LWPQRFQVTFVGAE
+534 IWPQHFQITFIGDEITIV
-548 NISMEVDLTHETFA
+548 EVDLSQETYA
-562 LTVPM
+562 LTVPLN
-567 DTKAILPNTDG
+567 TKAILPNTDE

-587 EQSKEWILEHWQ
+587 EQSRAWLLAHWQ
-599 NIKDDT
+599 EMTDDT

-611 MALYENYQ
+611 MLLYENYQ
-619 YHLISDKEWV
+619 HRLITDKEWI
-629 NAIRNGLKTEKN
+629 NALLNGLKTEKN
-641 ALIASTLCSYLGES
+641 ALIASTLCGYLSGPMQK
-655 LRSLND
+655 LKD

-666 EIWQWIENHPLTS
+666 TIWLWTEKHPIAS
-679 CRLQLMRCIIS
+679 CRLQLIRCLIS
-690 NASSPQSIDKLYQI
+690 NASAPQSIDKLYQL

-709 HPLLNERDYMT
+709 HPMLNERDYMT
-720 LAYELALHCPDNYLN
+720 MAYELALYNPEKYEN
-735 IREIQHARITNP
+735 ILTTQRNRITNP
-747 DRQRQFDFI
+747 DRLRQFDFI
-756 VQAVTPDTLQMDVFF
+756 SQAVTPDTLQMDAFF
-771 HSLLQ
+771 QSLLK

-811 ILQEVQRTGDI
+811 VLQEVQRTGDI
-822 FFPKNWASAL
+822 FFPKNWVSAL

-845 QAFFEAHPDYSPL
+845 QAFFKAHPGYSPL
-858 LKNKILQAA
+858 LTNKILQAA
-867 WPLYREAANSL
+867 WPLYKEAANSL

>member
-1 MTETDLYMHTLNT
+1 MKALKY
-14 FIALSFAYL
+14 IAIAA
-23 PETFYFYL
+23 
-31 KESSIFLLNRVI
+31 
-43 MKSIHYLILITT
+43 T
-55 LLLSSCQSNDKSN
+55 LLLSSCQTTEKSN
-68 KLYEEGVSLEL
+68 KLYEEGISLEL
-79 AQLRKQEIKD
+79 AQLRKQEIKE
-89 LKYDLSFSIPEQKQV
+89 LKYGLSFSIPEQKQEAV
-104 PIEGEATIRFNV
+104 EGEARISFLLQRP
-116 GHSQEIILD
+116 QEIILD

-130 DKIMEVSV
+130 DKIKDVSV
-138 NGKPTEYLVQNEHLI
+138 NGKPSEYTFLNEHLV

-159 KEGTN
+159 IEGQN
-164 EVYIRFIAGN
+164 EVHIRFIAGD
-174 QSLNRNDEFL
+174 QSLNRNEEFL

-200 EQPNLKATFTLQLE
+200 EQPNLKAEFTLQLE
-214 IPAGWEAV
+214 VPAEWEAV
-222 SNTAIQSMSITDGR
+222 SNTSIASEEAKNER
-236 KHITFHPT
+236 KLINFRPT

-252 SFVAGKLEKVE
+252 SFVAGKLKKVE

-278 DPKKVA
+278 DAKKVA
-284 QLNIIFQQV
+284 QLDIIFQQV
-293 AASLQWLEEYTD
+293 AASLHWLEDYTD

-369 VTMDWFNDVWTKEV
+369 VTMNWFNDVWTKEV

-406 IKSYTAASLA
+406 MKTYTSASLA
-416 EDRTLGSN
+416 EDRTPGSN

-450 MMQKLVEIMGERAYQ
+450 MMQKLVEIMGEEAYQ
-465 EGIQEYLKTYAYDN
+465 EGIREYLKTYAYGN

-486 TILDN
+486 AILDARSE
-491 KTEEDLASFSKV
+491 KDLASFSDV

-511 HITFTNRCGQ
+511 HISFTNRCGQ

-534 LWPQRFQVTFVGAE
+534 LWPQSFQITFQGAE
-548 NISMEVDLTHETFA
+548 ESTSVEVNLTNETYA
-562 LTVPM
+562 ITVPLG
-567 DTKAILPNTDG
+567 TQTILPNTDG

-587 EQSKEWILEHWQ
+587 EESKEWMLAHWQ
-599 NIKDDT
+599 ETSDDT

-611 MALYENYQ
+611 MSLYENYQ
-619 YHLISDKEWV
+619 HRLISDKEWME
-629 NAIRNGLKTEKN
+629 ALMNGLKNEKN
-641 ALIASTLCSYLGES
+641 ALIASTLCGYLGAPLS
-655 LRSLND
+655 QLGQASW
-661 EKLEE
+661 EE
-666 EIWQWIENHPLTS
+666 EIWEWSEKHPLAS
-679 CRLQLMRCIIS
+679 CRLQLIRCLIS
-690 NASSPQSIDKLYQI
+690 NARAPKSIDKLYQL
-704 WEKQS
+704 WKEQS
-709 HPLLNERDYMT
+709 HPMLNERDYMT
-720 LAYELALHCPDNYLN
+720 LAYELALHCPERYESLRDTQ
-735 IREIQHARITNP
+735 RERITNP
-747 DRQRQFDFI
+747 DRRRQFDFI
-756 VQAVTPDTLQMDVFF
+756 VQAVAPDTLQMDTFF
-771 HSLLQ
+771 QSLLR

-787 SALAYLNHPLREKYA
+787 SALAYLNHPLRQSYA

-811 ILQEVQRTGDI
+811 VLEEVQRTGDI

-845 QAFFEAHPDYSPL
+845 QAFFEAHPGYSPL

>member
-1 MTETDLYMHTLNT
+1 MKALKY
-14 FIALSFAYL
+14 IAIAA
-23 PETFYFYL
+23 
-31 KESSIFLLNRVI
+31 
-43 MKSIHYLILITT
+43 T
-55 LLLSSCQSNDKSN
+55 LLLSSCQTHEKSN
-68 KLYEEGVSLEL
+68 KLYEEGISTEL

-89 LKYDLSFSIPEQKQV
+89 LKYDLHFFIPERKQ
-104 PIEGEATIRFNV
+104 EAVKGKANIRFTIQRP
-116 GHSQEIILD
+116 QEIILD
-125 FRESA
+125 FRESE
-130 DKIMEVSV
+130 DKIKEVSV
-138 NGKPTEYLVQNEHLI
+138 NGKPTDYIFRNEHLI
-153 LPEAST
+153 LPQSSI
-159 KEGTN
+159 KKGVN
-164 EVYIRFIAGN
+164 EVHIRYIAGN
-174 QSLNRNDEFL
+174 QSLNRNEEFL

-200 EQPNLKATFTLQLE
+200 EQPNLKAEFTLQLE
-214 IPAGWEAV
+214 VPAEWEAV
-222 SNTAIQSMSITDGR
+222 SNTSIQTEAIKNGR
-236 KHITFHPT
+236 KHITFCPT

-252 SFVAGKLEKVE
+252 SFVTGKLKKAV
-263 YADGERILTAYHRET
+263 YADGKRMLTAYHRET

-284 QLNIIFQQV
+284 QLDIIFQQV
-293 AASLQWLEEYTD
+293 AASLHWLEDYTN

-331 TLYNDTRMFLSEHP
+331 TLYNDTQMFLSEFP
-345 TLDEELARA
+345 TPDEELARA

-406 IKSYTAASLA
+406 MKTYTSASLA
-416 EDRTLGSN
+416 EDRTTGSN

-450 MMQKLVEIMGERAYQ
+450 MMQKLVEIMGEEAYQ
-465 EGIQEYLKTYAYDN
+465 EGIQEYLKTYAYGN

-486 TILDN
+486 AILDARS
-491 KTEEDLASFSKV
+491 EEDLANFSDV

-511 HITFTNRCGQ
+511 HISFTNRCGQ

-534 LWPQRFQVTFVGAE
+534 LWPQSFQITFQGVE
-548 NISMEVDLTHETFA
+548 ESTSVEVNLTNETYA
-562 LTVPM
+562 ITVPLG
-567 DTKAILPNTDG
+567 TQAILPNTDG

-587 EQSKEWILEHWQ
+587 EESKEWMLTHWQ
-599 NIKDDT
+599 ETSDDT

-611 MALYENYQ
+611 MLLFENYQ
-619 YHLISDKEWV
+619 HRLISDKEWME
-629 NAIRNGLKTEKN
+629 ALMNGLKNEKN
-641 ALIASTLCSYLGES
+641 ALIASTLCGYLGEPLQKS
-655 LRSLND
+655 GNETWE
-661 EKLEE
+661 EK
-666 EIWQWIENHPLTS
+666 IWEWSENHPLTS
-679 CRLQLMRCIIS
+679 CRLQLIRCLIS
-690 NASSPQSIDKLYQI
+690 NARAPKSIERLYQL

-709 HPLLNERDYMT
+709 HPMLNERDYMT
-720 LAYELALHCPDNYLN
+720 LSYELSLHRPEMYES
-735 IREIQHARITNP
+735 IRNTQRERITNP
-747 DRQRQFDFI
+747 DRRRQFDFI
-756 VQAVTPDTLQMDVFF
+756 VQAVTPDTLQMDAFF
-771 HSLLQ
+771 QSLMK

-787 SALAYLNHPLREKYA
+787 SALAYLNHPLRQAYS

-811 ILQEVQRTGDI
+811 VLQEVQCTGDI

-845 QAFFEAHPDYSPL
+845 QAFFEAHPEYPSL

-867 WPLYREAANSL
+867 WPLYREVANSL
-878 DM
+878 DT

>member
-1 MTETDLYMHTLNT
+1 MKALKYIAIAATLT
-14 FIALSFAYL
+14 
-23 PETFYFYL
+23 
-31 KESSIFLLNRVI
+31 
-43 MKSIHYLILITT
+43 
-55 LLLSSCQSNDKSN
+55 LSSCQVNEKN
-68 KLYEEGVSLEL
+68 LKLYEEGISLEL

-89 LKYDLSFSIPEQKQV
+89 LKYDLHFSIPEQKQEAV
-104 PIEGEATIRFNV
+104 KGEANIRFAIDRP
-116 GHSQEIILD
+116 QEIILD

-130 DKIMEVSV
+130 DKINDVFV
-138 NGKPTEYLVQNEHLI
+138 NGEPTEYALRNEHLI
-153 LPEAST
+153 LPAAST
-159 KEGTN
+159 KEGAN
-164 EVYIRFIAGN
+164 EVHICFTAGD
-174 QSLNRNDEFL
+174 QSLNRNEEFL

-200 EQPNLKATFTLQLE
+200 EQPNMKAEFTLQLE
-214 IPAGWEAV
+214 VPAEWEAV
-222 SNTAIQSMSITDGR
+222 SNTTIASEEIKNER
-236 KHITFHPT
+236 KHIAFCPT

-252 SFVAGKLEKVE
+252 SFVAGKLKKTE

-284 QLNIIFQQV
+284 QLGIIFEQV
-293 AASLQWLEEYTD
+293 AASLHWLEDYTD

-392 TEPLFPNVNHSLNW
+392 TEPLFPSVNHSLNW
-406 IKSYTAASLA
+406 IKTYTSASLA
-416 EDRTLGSN
+416 EDRTMGSN

-450 MMQKLVEIMGERAYQ
+450 MMQKLVEIMGEDAYQ
-465 EGIQEYLKTYAYDN
+465 EGIREYLKTFAYGN

-486 TILDN
+486 AILDA
-491 KTEEDLASFSKV
+491 KTEEDLATFSDV

-511 HITFTNRCGQ
+511 HINFTNRCGQ

-534 LWPQRFQVTFVGAE
+534 LWPQRFQITFQGAE
-548 NISMEVDLTHETFA
+548 STTVEVNLMKESAILD
-562 LTVPM
+562 VPEG
-567 DTKAILPNTDG
+567 TEAILPNTDE

-587 EQSKEWILEHWQ
+587 EQSKEWLLAHWQ
-599 NIKDDT
+599 ETTDDT

-611 MALYENYQ
+611 MMLYENYQ
-619 YHLISDKEWV
+619 HRLISDKEWM
-629 NAIRNGLKTEKN
+629 NALLNGLKSEKN
-641 ALIASTLCSYLGES
+641 VLIASTLCGYLGDPLS
-655 LRSLND
+655 RLGDKN
-661 EKLEE
+661 LEE
-666 EIWQWIENHPLTS
+666 EIWEWSEKHPLTS
-679 CRLQLMRCIIS
+679 CRLQLLRSLIS
-690 NASSPQSIDKLYQI
+690 NARAPKSIERLYRL
-704 WEKQS
+704 WKEQS
-709 HPLLNERDYMT
+709 HPMLNERDYMT
-720 LAYELALHCPDNYLN
+720 MAYELALHYPKKYES
-735 IREIQHARITNP
+735 IRKAQRERITNP
-747 DRQRQFDFI
+747 DRLRQFNFI
-756 VQAVTPDTLQMDVFF
+756 VQAVTPDTLQMDNFF
-771 HSLLQ
+771 QSLLK

-787 SALAYLNHPLREKYA
+787 SALAYLSHPLRQPYS

-811 ILQEVQRTGDI
+811 VLQEVQRTGDI

-840 AYQEV
+840 AYREV
-845 QAFFEAHPDYSPL
+845 QAFFEAHPDYPSL
-858 LKNKILQAA
+858 LKNKILQVA

>member
-1 MTETDLYMHTLNT
+1 MKALKY
-14 FIALSFAYL
+14 IAIAA
-23 PETFYFYL
+23 
-31 KESSIFLLNRVI
+31 
-43 MKSIHYLILITT
+43 T
-55 LLLSSCQSNDKSN
+55 LLLSSCQTHEKSN
-68 KLYEEGVSLEL
+68 KLDEEGISTEL

-89 LKYDLSFSIPEQKQV
+89 LKYNLHFSIPERKLEAV
-104 PIEGEATIRFNV
+104 EGEARISFLLQNP
-116 GHSQEIILD
+116 QEVILD

-130 DKIMEVSV
+130 DKIKDVFV
-138 NGKPTEYLVQNEHLI
+138 NGEATEYAFRNEHII
-153 LPEAST
+153 LPQISF
-159 KEGTN
+159 KEGKN
-164 EVYIRFIAGN
+164 EVHIHFIAGD
-174 QSLNRNDEFL
+174 QSLNRNEEFL

-200 EQPNLKATFTLQLE
+200 EQPNLKAEFTLQLE
-214 IPAGWEAV
+214 VPAEWEAV
-222 SNTAIQSMSITDGR
+222 SNTSIASEEAKNER
-236 KHITFHPT
+236 KLINFRPT

-252 SFVAGKLEKVE
+252 SFVAGKLKKVE

-278 DPKKVA
+278 DAKKVA
-284 QLNIIFQQV
+284 QLGIIFEQV
-293 AASLQWLEEYTD
+293 AASLHWLEDYTD

-392 TEPLFPNVNHSLNW
+392 TEPLFPSVNHSLNW
-406 IKSYTAASLA
+406 IKTYTSASLA
-416 EDRTLGSN
+416 EDRTPGSN

-450 MMQKLVEIMGERAYQ
+450 MMQKLMEIMGEDAYQ
-465 EGIQEYLKTYAYDN
+465 EGIREYLKTFAYGN

-486 TILDN
+486 AILDA
-491 KTEEDLASFSKV
+491 KTEEDLATFSDV

-511 HITFTNRCGQ
+511 HISFTNRCGQ

-534 LWPQRFQVTFVGAE
+534 LWPQSFQITFQGADE
-548 NISMEVDLTHETFA
+548 STSVEVNLTGETFA
-562 LTVPM
+562 ITVPLG
-567 DTKAILPNTDG
+567 TQAILPNTDG

-587 EQSKEWILEHWQ
+587 ETSKEWMLAHWQ
-599 NIKDDT
+599 ETSDDT

-611 MALYENYQ
+611 MSLYENYQ
-619 YHLISDKEWV
+619 HRLISDKEWM
-629 NAIRNGLKTEKN
+629 NALMNGLQSEKN
-641 ALIASTLCSYLGES
+641 VLIASTLCGYLGEPLQKS
-655 LRSLND
+655 GN
-661 EKLEE
+661 ETWEE
-666 EIWQWIENHPLTS
+666 EIWKWSEKHPLTS
-679 CRLQLMRCIIS
+679 CRLQLIRCLIS
-690 NASSPQSIDKLYQI
+690 NARAPKSIERLYQL

-709 HPLLNERDYMT
+709 HPMLNERDYMT
-720 LAYELALHCPDNYLN
+720 LSYELSLHRPGKYDS
-735 IREIQHARITNP
+735 IRNTQRERITNP
-747 DRQRQFDFI
+747 DRKRQFDFI
-756 VQAVTPDTLQMDVFF
+756 VQAVTPDTLQMDTFF
-771 HSLLQ
+771 QSLLK

-787 SALAYLNHPLREKYA
+787 SALAYLNHPLRQAYS

-811 ILQEVQRTGDI
+811 VLQEVQRTGDI

-840 AYQEV
+840 AYREV
-845 QAFFEAHPDYSPL
+845 QAFFEAHPEYPSL

-878 DM
+878 EM

>member
-1 MTETDLYMHTLNT
+1 MKTLKYMSL
-14 FIALSFAYL
+14 ALC
-23 PETFYFYL
+23 
-31 KESSIFLLNRVI
+31 LLF
-43 MKSIHYLILITT
+43 
-55 LLLSSCQSNDKSN
+55 SSCQTHEKSN
-68 KLYEEGVSLEL
+68 KLYEEGISTEL

-89 LKYDLSFSIPEQKQV
+89 LKYGLSFSIPEQKQEAV
-104 PIEGEATIRFNV
+104 EGEARISFLLQ
-116 GHSQEIILD
+116 SPQEIILD

-130 DKIMEVSV
+130 DKIKEVSI
-138 NGKPTEYLVQNEHLI
+138 NGKATEYVFRNEHLI
-153 LPEAST
+153 LPKVST
-159 KEGTN
+159 IEGKN
-164 EVYIRFIAGN
+164 EVHIRFIAGD
-174 QSLNRNDEFL
+174 QSLNRNEEFL

-200 EQPNLKATFTLQLE
+200 EQPNLKAEFTLQLE
-214 IPAGWEAV
+214 IPAEWEAV
-222 SNTAIQSMSITDGR
+222 SNTSIASEESLNGR
-236 KHITFHPT
+236 KLITFRPT

-252 SFVAGKLEKVE
+252 SFVAGKLKKVE

-278 DPKKVA
+278 DAKKVA
-284 QLNIIFQQV
+284 QLDIIFQQV
-293 AASLQWLEEYTD
+293 ATSLHWLENYTD

-406 IKSYTAASLA
+406 MKTYTSASLA
-416 EDRTLGSN
+416 EDRTPGSN

-450 MMQKLVEIMGERAYQ
+450 MMQKLVEIMGEEAYR
-465 EGIQEYLKTYAYDN
+465 EGIREYLNTYAYGN

-486 TILDN
+486 AILDA
-491 KTEEDLASFSKV
+491 KTEEDLATFSDV

-511 HITFTNRCGQ
+511 HINFTNRCGQ

-534 LWPQRFQVTFVGAE
+534 LWPQSFQITFQGAE
-548 NISMEVDLTHETFA
+548 ESTSVEVNLTNETFA
-562 LTVPM
+562 ITVPLG
-567 DTKAILPNTDG
+567 TQAILPNTDG

-587 EQSKEWILEHWQ
+587 EESKKWILAHWQ
-599 NIKDDT
+599 ETSDDT

-611 MALYENYQ
+611 MLLYENYQ
-619 YHLISDKEWV
+619 HRLISDKEWM
-629 NAIRNGLKTEKN
+629 NALLNGLKSEKN
-641 ALIASTLCSYLGES
+641 VLIASTLCGYLGEPLQKS
-655 LRSLND
+655 GN
-661 EKLEE
+661 ETWEE
-666 EIWQWIENHPLTS
+666 EIWEWSEKHPLAS
-679 CRLQLMRCIIS
+679 CRLQLIRCLIS
-690 NASSPQSIDKLYQI
+690 NARAPKSIDKLYQL
-704 WEKQS
+704 WKEQS
-709 HPLLNERDYMT
+709 HPMLNERDYMT
-720 LAYELALHCPDNYLN
+720 LAYELALHCPERYESLRDTQ
-735 IREIQHARITNP
+735 RKRITNP
-747 DRQRQFDFI
+747 DRRRQFDFI
-756 VQAVTPDTLQMDVFF
+756 VQAVTPDTLQMDAFF
-771 HSLLQ
+771 QSLLK

-787 SALAYLNHPLREKYA
+787 SALTYLNHPLRQSYA

-811 ILQEVQRTGDI
+811 VLEEVQRTGDI

-840 AYQEV
+840 VYQEV
-845 QAFFEAHPDYSPL
+845 QAFFEAYPGYSPL

-867 WPLYREAANSL
+867 WPLYREAANSF

>member
-1 MTETDLYMHTLNT
+1 MKALKY
-14 FIALSFAYL
+14 IAIAA
-23 PETFYFYL
+23 
-31 KESSIFLLNRVI
+31 
-43 MKSIHYLILITT
+43 T
-55 LLLSSCQSNDKSN
+55 LLLSSCQTTEKSN
-68 KLYEEGVSLEL
+68 KLYEEGISTEL
-79 AQLRKQEIKD
+79 AQLRKQEIKE
-89 LKYDLSFSIPEQKQV
+89 LKYGLSFSIPKQKQEAV
-104 PIEGEATIRFNV
+104 EGEARISFLLQRP
-116 GHSQEIILD
+116 QEIILD

-130 DKIMEVSV
+130 DKIKEVSV
-138 NGKPTEYLVQNEHLI
+138 NGKPSEYTFLNEHLV

-159 KEGTN
+159 IEGKN
-164 EVYIRFIAGN
+164 EVHICFTAGD
-174 QSLNRNDEFL
+174 QSLNRNEEYL

-200 EQPNLKATFTLQLE
+200 EQPNLKAEFTLQLE
-214 IPAGWEAV
+214 VPAEWEAV
-222 SNTAIQSMSITDGR
+222 SNSSIASEENIDGR
-236 KHITFHPT
+236 KHIAFLPT

-252 SFVAGKLEKVE
+252 SFVAGKLKKVE

-278 DPKKVA
+278 DAKKVA
-284 QLNIIFQQV
+284 QLDIIFQQV
-293 AASLQWLEEYTD
+293 AASLHWLEEYTD

-406 IKSYTAASLA
+406 MKTYTSASLA
-416 EDRTLGSN
+416 EDRTPGSN

-450 MMQKLVEIMGERAYQ
+450 MMQKLVEIMGEEAYQ
-465 EGIQEYLKTYAYDN
+465 EGIRKYLKTYAYGN
-479 ATWDDLI
+479 ATWDELI
-486 TILDN
+486 AILDARS
-491 KTEEDLASFSKV
+491 EEDLASFSDV

-511 HITFTNRCGQ
+511 HISFTNRCGQ

-534 LWPQRFQVTFVGAE
+534 LWPQSFQITFQGAE
-548 NISMEVDLTHETFA
+548 ESTSVEVELTNETYA
-562 LTVPM
+562 ITVPLG
-567 DTKAILPNTDG
+567 TQAILPNTDG

-587 EQSKEWILEHWQ
+587 EESREWMLAHWQ
-599 NIKDDT
+599 ETSDDT

-611 MALYENYQ
+611 MSLYENYQ
-619 YHLISDKEWV
+619 HRLISDKEWME
-629 NAIRNGLKTEKN
+629 ALMNGLKNEKN
-641 ALIASTLCSYLGES
+641 VLIASTLCGYLGAPLS
-655 LRSLND
+655 QLGQASW
-661 EKLEE
+661 EE
-666 EIWQWIENHPLTS
+666 EIWEWSEKHPLAS
-679 CRLQLMRCIIS
+679 CRLQLIRCLIS
-690 NASSPQSIDKLYQI
+690 NARAPKSIDKLYQL
-704 WEKQS
+704 WKEQS
-709 HPLLNERDYMT
+709 HPMLNERDYMT
-720 LAYELALHCPDNYLN
+720 LAYELALHCPERYENLRN
-735 IREIQHARITNP
+735 TQRERITNP
-747 DRQRQFDFI
+747 DRRRQFDFI
-756 VQAVTPDTLQMDVFF
+756 VQAVTPDTLQMDAFF
-771 HSLLQ
+771 QSLMK

-787 SALAYLNHPLREKYA
+787 SALAYLNHPLRQSYA

-811 ILQEVQRTGDI
+811 VLEEVQRTGDI

-845 QAFFEAHPDYSPL
+845 QAFFEAHPGYSPL

>member
-1 MTETDLYMHTLNT
+1 MKALKY
-14 FIALSFAYL
+14 IAIAA
-23 PETFYFYL
+23 
-31 KESSIFLLNRVI
+31 
-43 MKSIHYLILITT
+43 T
-55 LLLSSCQSNDKSN
+55 LLLSSCQTHEKKN
-68 KLYEEGVSLEL
+68 KLYEEGISLEL
-79 AQLRKQEIKD
+79 AQLRKQEIKE
-89 LKYDLSFSIPEQKQV
+89 LKYGLSFSIPKQKQEAV
-104 PIEGEATIRFNV
+104 EGEARISFLLQRP
-116 GHSQEIILD
+116 QEIILD

-130 DKIMEVSV
+130 DKIKEVSV
-138 NGKPTEYLVQNEHLI
+138 NGKPSEYTFLNEHLV

-159 KEGTN
+159 IEGKN
-164 EVYIRFIAGN
+164 EVHLCFTAGD
-174 QSLNRNDEFL
+174 QSLNRNEEYL

-200 EQPNLKATFTLQLE
+200 EQPNLKAEFTLQLE
-214 IPAGWEAV
+214 VPAEWEAV
-222 SNTAIQSMSITDGR
+222 SNSSIASEENINGR
-236 KHITFHPT
+236 KHIAFLPT

-252 SFVAGKLEKVE
+252 SFVAGKLKKVE

-278 DPKKVA
+278 DAKKVA
-284 QLNIIFQQV
+284 QLDIIFQQV
-293 AASLQWLEEYTD
+293 AASLHWLEEYTD

-406 IKSYTAASLA
+406 MKTYTSASLA
-416 EDRTLGSN
+416 EDRTPGSN

-450 MMQKLVEIMGERAYQ
+450 MMQKLVEIMGEKAYQ
-465 EGIQEYLKTYAYDN
+465 EGIREYLKTYAYGN

-486 TILDN
+486 AILDARS
-491 KTEEDLASFSKV
+491 EEDLASFSDV

-511 HITFTNRCGQ
+511 HISFTNRCGQ

-534 LWPQRFQVTFVGAE
+534 LWPQSFQITFQGAE
-548 NISMEVDLTHETFA
+548 ESTSMEVNLTNETYSI
-562 LTVPM
+562 TVPLG
-567 DTKAILPNTDG
+567 TQAILPNTDG

-587 EQSKEWILEHWQ
+587 EESKEWILAHWQ
-599 NIKDDT
+599 ETSDDT

-611 MALYENYQ
+611 MSLYENYQ
-619 YHLISDKEWV
+619 HRLISDKEWME
-629 NAIRNGLKTEKN
+629 ALMNGLKSEKN
-641 ALIASTLCSYLGES
+641 VLIASTLCGYLGAPLS
-655 LRSLND
+655 QLGQASW
-661 EKLEE
+661 EE
-666 EIWQWIENHPLTS
+666 EIWEWSDKHPLAS
-679 CRLQLMRCIIS
+679 CRLQLIRCLIS
-690 NASSPQSIDKLYQI
+690 NARAPKSIDKLYQL
-704 WEKQS
+704 WKEQS
-709 HPLLNERDYMT
+709 HPMLNERDYMT
-720 LAYELALHCPDNYLN
+720 LAYELALHCPERYENLRDTQ
-735 IREIQHARITNP
+735 RERITNP
-747 DRQRQFDFI
+747 DRRRQFDFI
-756 VQAVTPDTLQMDVFF
+756 VQAVTPDTLQMDAFF
-771 HSLLQ
+771 QSLMK

-781 IEPWAA
+781 IEPWVA
-787 SALAYLNHPLREKYA
+787 SALAYLNHPLRQSYA
-802 VKYIRPGLE
+802 VKYIHPGLE
-811 ILQEVQRTGDI
+811 VLEEVQRTGDI

-845 QAFFEAHPDYSPL
+845 QAFFEAHPGYSPL

-867 WPLYREAANSL
+867 WPLYRDAANSL